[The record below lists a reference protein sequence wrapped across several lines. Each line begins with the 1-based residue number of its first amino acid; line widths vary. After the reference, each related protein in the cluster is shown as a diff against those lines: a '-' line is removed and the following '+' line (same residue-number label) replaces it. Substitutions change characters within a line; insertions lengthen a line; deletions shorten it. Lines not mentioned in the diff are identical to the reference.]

1 MKIKGQAAIVTGGAS
16 GLGQAT
22 ARVLTEAGA
31 RVTVLDVNEAGAHLA
46 ADDLGPDTLGLGCD
60 VTSVDSVRDALARAA
75 EAHGP
80 ARICVNCAGVVAGGR
95 VVGKD
100 GNPHDLA
107 VFSRV
112 VTINLIGTF
121 NVMTQAAAAMVGLSE
136 MDREEHEHG
145 VIVNTASIAAF
156 EGQVG
161 QAAYAASKGGVAAL
175 TLPAAR
181 DLARSG
187 VRVACIAP
195 GLFMTPMMESLPE
208 DVYDS
213 LIKKTLHPHR
223 LGKPEEFGQLV
234 QAIIENP
241 MMNGNIT
248 RLDGALRLE
257 PR

>member
-1 MKIKGQAAIVTGGAS
+1 MNIKGHAAVVTGGAS

-22 ARVLTEAGA
+22 ARALAEAGA

-46 ADDLGPDTLGLGCD
+46 ADDLGEDALGLACD
-60 VTSVDSVRDALARAA
+60 VTSPESVHEALARAA

-80 ARICVNCAGVVAGGR
+80 ARLCINCAGIVAGGR
-95 VVGKD
+95 VVNRD
-100 GNPHDLA
+100 GTPHDLA
-107 VFSRV
+107 IFSKV
-112 VTINLIGTF
+112 IGINLIGTF
-121 NVMTQAAAAMVGLSE
+121 NVMSQAAAIMATLPE
-136 MDREEHEHG
+136 IENEHERG
-145 VIVNTASIAAF
+145 VIINTASIAAF

-181 DLARSG
+181 DLARTG

-195 GLFMTPMMESLPE
+195 GLFMTPMMESLPQ

-223 LGKPEEFGQLV
+223 LGKPEEFGRLAR
-234 QAIIENP
+234 AIIENP
-241 MMNGNIT
+241 MMNGDVF
-248 RLDGALRLE
+248 RLDGALRLD
-257 PR
+257 PK

>member
-1 MKIKGQAAIVTGGAS
+1 MQIKGQAAIVTGAAS

-22 ARVLTEAGA
+22 AHVLAEAGA
-31 RVTVLDVNEAGAHLA
+31 RVTILDVNEDGARA
-46 ADDLGPDTLGLGCD
+46 AARAIDGLGVACD
-60 VTSVDSVRDALARAA
+60 VTSAESVSDALRQA
-75 EAHGP
+75 EAAHGP
-80 ARICVNCAGVVAGGR
+80 ARICVNCAGIVAGGR

-100 GNPHDLA
+100 GAPHDLA

-112 VTINLIGTF
+112 IAINLIGTF
-121 NVMTQAAAAMVGLSE
+121 NVMSQAAAAMVGLG
-136 MDREEHEHG
+136 DLDGDDHERG
-145 VIVNTASIAAF
+145 VIINTASIAAT

-161 QAAYAASKGGVAAL
+161 QVAYAASKGGVASL

-195 GLFMTPMMESLPE
+195 GLFLTPMMEGLPQ
-208 DVYDS
+208 DVYDA

-223 LGKPEEFGQLV
+223 MGRPEEFGRMVRAL
-234 QAIIENP
+234 IETP
-241 MMNGNIT
+241 MMNGSIT